1 MRVDDRRGR
10 SESGNGEGC
19 ERSAKTKEGTQG
31 KTRQDKT
38 RQEKKR
44 KEKKKKK
51 KKGEIMG
58 GYMIVNL
65 RTDNVAIKIKK
76 L

>member
-44 KEKKKKK
+44 KEKEENKRGNNGRVHDSKFKN
-51 KKGEIMG
+51 G
-58 GYMIVNL
+58 
-65 RTDNVAIKIKK
+65 
-76 L
+76 